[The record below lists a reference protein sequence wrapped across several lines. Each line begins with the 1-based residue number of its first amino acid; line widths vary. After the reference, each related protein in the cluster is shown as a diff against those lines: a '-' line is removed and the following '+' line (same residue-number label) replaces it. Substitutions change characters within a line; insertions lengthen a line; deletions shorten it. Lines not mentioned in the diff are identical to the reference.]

1 MNMICL
7 NLLLLYKLV
16 YMNFRIILTQFY
28 INFLRQEHQIDVS
41 FNAWDSQVSSYT
53 PFHFSFTI
61 SLIILNQFHV
71 TLVKTVF
78 FRLFVS
84 SSTCNLYSIYETKQ
98 DATFWKVYSPEH
110 FLPWNYSKYYKKVF
124 LNFNLSGQS
133 MRLNGNA
140 YLTKLKLHVSR
151 FSVKSGVFLQKIFF

>member
-1 MNMICL
+1 MKGGIGKTWESKAY
-7 NLLLLYKLV
+7 NLDTVV
-16 YMNFRIILTQFY
+16 YQF
-28 INFLRQEHQIDVS
+28 LETGTSDVSNAS

-84 SSTCNLYSIYETKQ
+84 SSTCSLYSIYETKQ